1 MFRSAVTRVR
11 AGYPFHRNAGGRR
24 EERTSGA
31 KALSEGKG
39 FIGAESAAPP
49 KSEFSVNGKARV
61 VLRACDGAA
70 EAAAF
75 RICAARIVLVR
86 LRAMFQASLRDA
98 VTFRAGHPALETP
111 GYFRMS
117 LRGKR
122 LTPDLRLSR
131 PAGARGRSLLFAR
144 AGRDAGDTCVRSVVS
159 TFPFPPF
166 AKCAKD
172 GAPTGLFVTAK
183 SNA

>member
-39 FIGAESAAPP
+39 FIGAERAAPP

-117 LRGKR
+117 LRDKR
-122 LTPDLRLSR
+122 ITQYLRLFR
-131 PAGARGRSLLFAR
+131 PAGACSVFRSLTHGLRRGLQSFAASR
-144 AGRDAGDTCVRSVVS
+144 LGDWGVDIRR
-159 TFPFPPF
+159 
-166 AKCAKD
+166 
-172 GAPTGLFVTAK
+172 GMRL
-183 SNA
+183 